1 MNSRERV
8 MKALN
13 LQEPDRVPIVLGGT
27 GSSIHVWAQR
37 SLKAYLGLEGGEE
50 LIYDQMQ
57 LLAYVDPRIEE
68 RYCADIAP
76 VFPSPNSATTVPVE
90 KMPERWRNKF
100 GVELYRPPDG
110 YWFDPVGPPL
120 TEGTMEELKSYKWP
134 DPADPSITDG
144 LAERVHQLYH
154 ETDKAIQMNDPIP
167 GPMEFI
173 INYIRGMENFMMDL
187 AANPSYAEALIDAS
201 AEWLKAAWKPIL
213 EVVGPYIQVVCY
225 SEDLGGQDSLL
236 ISPEMYRRLF
246 KPRQRKIID
255 LLHSLTDAKVLMHS
269 DGAIRE
275 IIPDLIECGVNA
287 LNPVQV
293 SARGMDS
300 AGLKRDF
307 GRDLAFWG
315 GGCDSQ
321 GVLPFATPQE
331 IREEAKK
338 RIEDLKP
345 GGGFIFGPIHHIE
358 SHVPPENI
366 EALFQAAL
374 EFGSYG

>member
-8 MKALN
+8 LKALN
-13 LQEPDRVPIVLGGT
+13 FQEPDRVPIVLGGT

-37 SLKAYLGLEGGEE
+37 RLKNYLGLEGGEE
-50 LIYDQMQ
+50 VIYDRMQ
-57 LLAYVDPRIEE
+57 LLAHVDPRIEE
-68 RYCADIAP
+68 RYGVDVAP
-76 VFPSPNSATTVPVE
+76 VFPSPNSATTTPVE
-90 KMPERWRNKF
+90 KMPERWRSKF
-100 GVELYRPPDG
+100 GLELYRPPDG

-120 TEGTMEELKSYKWP
+120 TEGTMEELKSYQWP
-134 DPADPSITDG
+134 DPGDPSMTDG
-144 LAERVHQLYH
+144 LAARVHHLYR

-173 INYIRGMENFMMDL
+173 INYVRGMENFMMDL
-187 AANPSYAEALIDAS
+187 AANPIYAEALIDAS
-201 AEWLKAAWKPIL
+201 TEWLMAAWKPIL
-213 EVVGPYIQVVCY
+213 EAVGPYIQVVCY

-236 ISPEMYRRLF
+236 ISPKMYRRLF
-246 KPRQRKIID
+246 KPRQRRIID

-275 IIPDLIECGVNA
+275 IIPDLIECGVDA

-300 AGLKRDF
+300 ASLKRDF
-307 GRDLAFWG
+307 GRDIAFWG

-331 IREEAKK
+331 VREEV
-338 RIEDLKP
+338 RRRTEDFKP
-345 GGGFIFGPIHHIE
+345 GGGYIFGPIHHIE

-374 EFGSYG
+374 EFGAYN